1 MGYLSNA
8 GAFLIQTLFGI
19 YEILVLVRLL
29 MQLVRADFYN
39 PLSQF
44 IVKAT
49 NPPIRPLRRI
59 IPGYAGIDLASVLV
73 LFVLILL
80 ETLLLS
86 AVTKLPMPSPAGLI
100 ALSLVGSLRLLVY
113 VYLISIFILA
123 ILSWINPGVY
133 NPVANLLSQITNP
146 IIRPIRK
153 YVPPLSGLDLSPMV
167 AIIVLYLILL
177 LLIAPL
183 QDWARAIAYNI
194 SPALLGL

>member
-19 YEILVLVRLL
+19 YEILVLLRLL

-44 IVKAT
+44 VVKAT

-59 IPGYAGIDLASVLV
+59 IPGFAGIDIASIVV
-73 LFVLILL
+73 LFILILV
-80 ETLLLS
+80 ETLLIS
-86 AVTKLPMPSPAGLI
+86 TVTTLPLPSPAGLI
-100 ALSLVGSLRLLVY
+100 ALSVVGILRLLVY

-123 ILSWINPGVY
+123 ILSWISPGTY
-133 NPVANLLSQITNP
+133 NPVANLLGQITNP
-146 IIRPIRK
+146 LIRPVRK

-167 AIIVLYLILL
+167 AIILLYLALL
-177 LLIAPL
+177 LVIAPL
-183 QDWARAIAYNI
+183 QDWARSIAYGVQ
-194 SPALLGL
+194 PALLGL